1 MNEIKKIY
9 VKIKGGFGNQLFQFA
24 KALEIQDEY
33 GGSIHSL
40 IELNNPLNTKRP
52 YLLNFDNDKI
62 KKSNSEFFKY
72 YIFLKTFNKI
82 QIFKEKEIYKYEKVI
97 PSNEFILLDGYW
109 QTFKSVE
116 SIKNKLHHIIFDQ
129 LDLNKNMQFY
139 LSSINKNNSVSIH
152 IRRGDYVTNKFANR
166 FHGVL
171 SMDYYQNAIDLL
183 KSKFS
188 DLKFIFFSDDIPWA
202 KKYFSNLNSIFI
214 ENNNMQQKELSEIY
228 LMMNCKHF
236 IIANSSF
243 SWWGAFMSKNEKNNI
258 IIAPKKWLNQN
269 ISTIDL
275 IPKHWIKI

>member
-1 MNEIKKIY
+1 MNKINDIY
-9 VKIKGGFGNQLFQFA
+9 IKIKGGFGNQLFQYA
-24 KALEIQDEY
+24 KALEIQNNF
-33 GGSIHSL
+33 GGDIYSL
-40 IELNNPLNTKRP
+40 IEFHNPLNTKRP
-52 YLLNFDNDKI
+52 YLLNLKHFKL
-62 KKSNSEFFKY
+62 KKSLLSFVKFYFYLLPFKRV
-72 YIFLKTFNKI
+72 
-82 QIFKEKEIYKYEKVI
+82 QIFKELKIYKYHQII
-97 PSNEFILLDGYW
+97 PNKKYILLDGYW
-109 QTFKSVE
+109 QTFKSVHLVKVQLYNQIFNQIE
-116 SIKNKLHHIIFDQ
+116 LNHNMKSYLKKIKC
-129 LDLNKNMQFY
+129 
-139 LSSINKNNSVSIH
+139 NNSVALH

-269 ISTIDL
+269 VSTIDL